1 MSIASIKAKIA
12 ELEVDAVNYE
22 ASVAQ
27 QTAITGQTSGTIII
41 NEETF
46 TTDGAEFIDVRDE
59 KINALRN
66 TQASLITSM
75 DALCDEIIV
84 LLAAL

>member
-12 ELEVDAVNYE
+12 ELEADAVNYE
-22 ASVAQ
+22 AAVAQ
-27 QTAITGQTSGTIII
+27 ETAITGQTSGTITI

-59 KINALRN
+59 KITALQS

-75 DALCDEIIV
+75 DTLCDEIIV
-84 LLAAL
+84 LLAEL

>member
-75 DALCDEIIV
+75 DALCDVIIV

>member
-12 ELEVDAVNYE
+12 ELEVDAANYE
-22 ASVAQ
+22 AAVAQ
-27 QTAITGQTSGTIII
+27 ETAITGQTRGTITI

-59 KINALRN
+59 KITALRN
-66 TQASLITSM
+66 TQTSLITSM
-75 DALCDEIIV
+75 DTLCDEIIV

>member
-12 ELEVDAVNYE
+12 ELEADAANYE
-22 ASVAQ
+22 AYAAQ
-27 QTAITGQTSGTIII
+27 ETAITGQTSGTITI

-59 KINALRN
+59 KITALQSR
-66 TQASLITSM
+66 QSALITSM
-75 DALCDEIIV
+75 DTLCDEIIV